1 MTENPFKVVVD
12 ALAAQTAA
20 IGTLASEIQTE
31 FDQYQTAVAAQD
43 NIQATLIAAAIN
55 ERTAALV
62 TMASALEASVPGQG
76 ASIGNPITLP
86 GPGDMTKPTQPDEGH
101 IDNTLPGDIP
111 VVGGG
116 PIIPPGVPVEPG
128 TPTNPIVIPPG
139 NPGDHVDN
147 TLPEEPDKPAP
158 GKPSQLPSWDRR

>member
-111 VVGGG
+111 GIAVTLPGD
-116 PIIPPGVPVEPG
+116 IPGIAV
-128 TPTNPIVIPPG
+128 TLPG
-139 NPGDHVDN
+139 NVPGIAVTLPGDIPGIAVTWPDLKPDP
-147 TLPEEPDKPAP
+147 TEPAGP
-158 GKPSQLPSWDRR
+158 